1 MGYSYT
7 PNDIEDFFDKN
18 KILASMTPSL
28 WWKAIPAACEI
39 GFGVGKIDSSTI
51 TIITP
56 DHKKLI
62 YKGLKGPDSLTYL
75 GIVLTHAILT
85 TKHHD

>member
-7 PNDIEDFFDKN
+7 PNDIEDFFDN
-18 KILASMTPSL
+18 NRIAASMPPSF
-28 WWKAIPAACEI
+28 WWKAIPAASEI
-39 GFGVGKIDSSTI
+39 GFGLGKINSNAI

-56 DHKKLI
+56 EGKKLV